1 VSRVDSLRGASVLVV
16 GDLMLDE
23 YVWGE
28 VHRISPEAP
37 VPVVDVSRRTRLAGG
52 AANAAAGVVALGG
65 KAMLAGVLGDDPG
78 AEALR
83 QAMADTG
90 VDAGDVIVDQSR
102 PTTTKVRVIAH
113 SQQVVRADSETRDPL
128 SGELEEQVIRH
139 VTDRLADADAL
150 LISDYGKGVVS
161 ERVARTAIDAARER
175 DVPVIVDSK
184 GLHYSR
190 FRGATV
196 ITPNVHDAERA
207 SKIQIEGE
215 DHLREAAR
223 RLSEDCGG
231 AALLITRGAAGMT
244 LFSVDHPLHVP
255 AQARDVFDVTGAGD
269 TVVAVLSV
277 ALGRGVPLPD
287 AVRLANTAAGIVVGK
302 VGTSTVTLDE
312 LAKAVE
318 AGDGV

>member
-1 VSRVDSLRGASVLVV
+1 MISPAELKGARVLVV

-37 VPVVDVSRRTRLAGG
+37 VPVVEVSRRTLQAGG
-52 AANAAAGVVALGG
+52 AANAAAGVVALEGE
-65 KAMLAGVLGDDPG
+65 ARVVGVVGDDTGG
-78 AEALR
+78 AALR
-83 QAMADTG
+83 EAMRETR
-90 VDAGDVIVDQSR
+90 VNQECVILDSAR

-113 SQQVVRADSETRDPL
+113 SQQVVRTDSETRDALAP
-128 SGELEEQVIRH
+128 ELEERVCAE
-139 VTDRLADADAL
+139 VADRIAASQAL

-161 ERVARTAIDAARER
+161 ERVARSAIDAARKHE
-175 DVPVIVDSK
+175 VPVVVDSK

-196 ITPNVHDAERA
+196 ITPNVQDAERA
-207 SKIQIEGE
+207 SRIHIEGE
-215 DHLREAAR
+215 EHLREAAR

-255 AQARDVFDVTGAGD
+255 AQAREVYDVTGAGD
-269 TVVAVLSV
+269 TVVAVLAV
-277 ALGRGVPLPD
+277 ALAKGAELPD
-287 AVRLANTAAGIVVGK
+287 AVRLANAAAGVVVGK
-302 VGTSTVTLDE
+302 VGTSTVTLEE
-312 LAKAVE
+312 LSQAVE
-318 AGDGV
+318 SA

>member
-1 VSRVDSLRGASVLVV
+1 MIAPAERKGAHVLVV

-37 VPVVDVSRRTRLAGG
+37 VPVVEVNRRTLLAGG

-65 KAMLAGVLGDDPG
+65 EAKVVGVVGADLGGGALRDAMREMRVDQEGVLVDP
-78 AEALR
+78 E
-83 QAMADTG
+83 
-90 VDAGDVIVDQSR
+90 R

-113 SQQVVRADSETRDPL
+113 SQQVVRTDSETREAL
-128 SGELEEQVIRH
+128 VTELEDRVCSEVER
-139 VTDRLADADAL
+139 RLAGAEAL

-161 ERVARTAIDAARER
+161 ERVAREAIDAARER
-175 DVPVIVDSK
+175 DVPIVVDSK

-196 ITPNVHDAERA
+196 ITPNVQDAERA
-207 SKIQIEGE
+207 SRIHIEGE

-255 AQARDVFDVTGAGD
+255 AQAREVYDVTGAGD
-269 TVVAVLSV
+269 TVVAVLAV
-277 ALGRGVPLPD
+277 ALARGAELPD
-287 AVRLANTAAGIVVGK
+287 AVRLANAAAGIVVGK

-312 LAKAVE
+312 LAQAI
-318 AGDGV
+318 AQP